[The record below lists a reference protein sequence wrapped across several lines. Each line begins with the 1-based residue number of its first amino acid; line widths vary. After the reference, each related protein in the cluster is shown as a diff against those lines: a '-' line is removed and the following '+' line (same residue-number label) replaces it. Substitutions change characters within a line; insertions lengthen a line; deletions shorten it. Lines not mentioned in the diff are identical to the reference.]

1 MRLFSLLLIA
11 SVLASPRMFAQEHQ
25 DDRGQHREH
34 QEGKEAAA
42 MVVHQLF
49 DAMRS
54 KDTTAMRSLFHE
66 SARLQRTGRNQAGE
80 LIVGNTPIDSFI
92 QVIGGA
98 DGYLDEQIW
107 DAEVRIDADLATVW
121 TKYAFFFNETFSHC
135 GTNAVQLA
143 RLADGWKIIQISD
156 TQRRGE
162 ENCEMPPDRGERQR

>member
-1 MRLFSLLLIA
+1 MS
-11 SVLASPRMFAQEHQ
+11 
-25 DDRGQHREH
+25 DDAH
-34 QEGKEAAA
+34 AAA

-54 KDTTAMRSLFHE
+54 KDTTAMRGLFHA

-80 LIVGNTPIDSFI
+80 LIVGDTPIDRFI

-98 DGYLDEQIW
+98 DGDLDEQIW
-107 DAEVRIDADLATVW
+107 DAEVRVDGDLATVW
-121 TKYAFFFNETFSHC
+121 TKYAFFFNEQFSHC
-135 GTNAVQLA
+135 GMDAFQLA

-162 ENCEMPPDRGERQR
+162 ENCEMPPDHGERHQ